1 MAATMNSNMQQSI
14 AHTNPPVLGG
24 TEARALVDELMG
36 FVCCW
41 VMVC

>member
-36 FVCCW
+36 VPYAVASGF
-41 VMVC
+41 